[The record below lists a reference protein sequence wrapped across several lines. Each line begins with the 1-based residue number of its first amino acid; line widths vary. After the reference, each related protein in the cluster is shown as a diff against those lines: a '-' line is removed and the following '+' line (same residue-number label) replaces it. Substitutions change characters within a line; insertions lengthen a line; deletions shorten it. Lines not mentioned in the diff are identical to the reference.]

1 MTADPHPH
9 SPDSPASDAAETVDV
24 GLNSVAER
32 FLIVAIG
39 ASAGGLDAFTQL
51 LRHLPPDTGM
61 AFVLIQHLAPNRDSS
76 LSEILTRTT
85 QMPVHEVQDGMEVA
99 PNCVYV
105 IPPNTLMTIAG
116 GVLKLEPRQRIKS
129 KYMPIDG
136 FFSSLATE
144 QGSQAIAVVLSGS
157 DEDGTL
163 GLATVKA
170 AGGITFAQ
178 TPQSSEFGIMPQR
191 AITSGSVDFVLSP
204 AEIAAELVKISHH
217 PYLRFQPNAEPP
229 ATAGESLT
237 GIFTL
242 LRTAMGVDFTYYK
255 QGTLRRRIMRRM
267 VLHNLER
274 LEDYVQF
281 LQTNPAEVER
291 LYQDVLIRVT
301 SFFREPGSFEAL
313 KQSVFPSITD
323 HKSLDTPVRIWVTAC
338 ATGEEAYSIAI
349 SLLEFLDNHR
359 SPLQIQI
366 FATDISEAAIAQA
379 RTGIYPQPLLVDV
392 SPERLRRW
400 FVPVEGG
407 YQIGKQVRELCV
419 FARQDITR
427 DPPFSQLD
435 LISCRNV
442 LIYLESVLQK
452 KVIPIFH
459 YALKPTGFLM
469 LGSSE
474 SIGDAAGLFTVADKK
489 HRIYARKPTL
499 TSLNFS
505 FSPRNAPRQPIVSE
519 SEEQETVWGDRDLE
533 QAADQI
539 VLSQYAPVGVVI
551 SAELEIL
558 QFRGQTSL
566 YLEPTPGKASLNLL
580 KMVRSSLA
588 LELRTAIHQASQQNA
603 PVRQEGLRM
612 QVGEQWHSVNLN
624 VIPFSQ
630 SDSSPD
636 ITRGETKP
644 NNKIRYFL
652 VLFDNR
658 PISALPTPATEPTPP
673 KKSRKVRQTTAEQEI
688 TRLTQ
693 ELTTTKAY
701 LQSII
706 HAQEAS
712 NQDLKVANEEILSSN
727 EELQS
732 TNEELETA
740 KEEIQATNEE
750 LSTTNEELRSRNLL
764 LNQVNNELKNLLSS
778 VNIPILMVSG
788 DLRIRRF
795 TPMAEQ
801 LFNLIPT
808 DVGRPLSDIQPNI
821 HAPQLVS
828 LIATVID
835 TLNTYEQD
843 VQDQTGHWY
852 SLLIRPYKTTENQ
865 IDGAVIGLIDIDALK
880 RNALLLEASRNY
892 ATAIVEAVR
901 EPLIVLNANFA
912 VITANQAFYQTFQM
926 LPTQTEQQA
935 FFELGQGLWNHP
947 QLRSQITRTLPDQ
960 TTLQDFELDQEIAG
974 LGQRTLLLNACP
986 ITQEGMEPMIL
997 VAISDITVRRQAE
1010 RLMADD
1016 YHQKLEQ
1023 QVQELERLS
1032 LLKDDFL
1039 STVSHELRSPMTT
1052 IRMAIQMLEV
1062 GLQNPNVSETLMS
1075 QLKQYVQIL
1084 SQECRR
1090 ETNLIND
1097 LLDLSQLDAGVDA
1110 LELTTITL
1118 QTWIPSIVEPFV
1130 STIQSH
1136 HQQLQLN
1143 ISADLPPLI
1152 THLNYLERIVS
1163 ELLQNACKYTPA
1175 EGVITL
1181 SASVE
1186 QAADTEI
1193 RRHGKLETQNSL
1205 PPIPSPSLLLQVSNS
1220 GLEIP
1225 ATELT
1230 RIFEKFYRI
1239 PAHDPWK
1246 QGGTGLGL
1254 ALVQRMVNRLQ
1265 GTITAQSTEGQ
1276 THLIVLLPF
1285 NRAESKPSEI
1295 VVNPG

>member
-1 MTADPHPH
+1 MTADPPVC
-9 SPDSPASDAAETVDV
+9 SPGSPASDATETGGVDS
-24 GLNSVAER
+24 NSVAER
-32 FLIVAIG
+32 FLVVAIG

-61 AFVLIQHLAPNRDSS
+61 VFVLIQHLAPDHVSS

-85 QMPVHEVQDGMEVA
+85 QMPVHEVQDGMAVA

-105 IPPNTLMTIAG
+105 IPPNTLMTIAA
-116 GVLKLEPRQRIKS
+116 GVLKLEPRQRIKG
-129 KYMPIDG
+129 KPMPIDG
-136 FFSSLATE
+136 FFSALATE
-144 QGSQAIAVVLSGS
+144 RGSQAIAIVLSGS

-191 AITSGSVDFVLSP
+191 AIASGSVDFVLPP
-204 AEIAAELVKISHH
+204 AEIAAELVNISRH
-217 PYLRFQPNAEPP
+217 PYLRFQPKAEPS
-229 ATAGESLT
+229 ATEGEALS

-242 LRTAMGVDFTYYK
+242 LRTTMGVDFTYYK

-267 VLHNLER
+267 VLHHLER
-274 LEDYVQF
+274 LEDYVEF
-281 LQTNPAEVER
+281 LQTNPAEVEN

-313 KQSVFPSITD
+313 KQSVFPSIIQ
-323 HKSLDTPVRIWVTAC
+323 HKSLDASIRIWVTAC

-349 SLLEFLDNHR
+349 SLLEFLDNH
-359 SPLQIQI
+359 SPLIQIQI

-379 RTGIYPQPLLVDV
+379 RIGIYPQPLLANV

-400 FVPVEGG
+400 FVPVDGG

-442 LIYLESVLQK
+442 LIYLEPALQK
-452 KVIPIFH
+452 KVMPIFH

-474 SIGDAAGLFTVADKK
+474 SIGDAADLFIVADKK
-489 HRIYARKPTL
+489 HRIYARKPAL
-499 TSLNFS
+499 TSLNFNFAPS
-505 FSPRNAPRQPIVSE
+505 NASRLPTVSE
-519 SEEQETVWGDRDLE
+519 PAGQNPVWGDHDLE

-539 VLSQYAPVGVVI
+539 VLKQYAPVGVVI
-551 SAELEIL
+551 NAELEIV

-588 LELRTAIHQASQQNA
+588 LELRAAIHQASQQNA
-603 PVRQEGLRM
+603 PVCQTELRM
-612 QVGEQWHSVNLN
+612 QVGEQWHSVNLH
-624 VIPFSQ
+624 VIPFAQ
-630 SDSSPD
+630 TAATPD
-636 ITRGETKP
+636 TAGEEATP
-644 NNKIRYFL
+644 DNKLCYFL
-652 VLFDNR
+652 VLFDSR
-658 PISALPTPATEPTPP
+658 LIAALPATATESTPP
-673 KKSRKVRQTTAEQEI
+673 RKSRKVRQTEAEQEI
-688 TRLTQ
+688 ARLTQ
-693 ELTTTKAY
+693 ELATTKEY

-706 HAQEAS
+706 HSQEAS

-764 LNQVNNELKNLLSS
+764 LNQVNNDLKNLLSS

-808 DVGRPLSDIQPNI
+808 DVGRPLSNIQPNI
-821 HAPQLVS
+821 NAPQLVS

-835 TLNTYEQD
+835 TLNTYEQE

-852 SLLIRPYKTTENQ
+852 SLRIRPYKTIENQ

-880 RNALLLEASRNY
+880 RNALLLEASRNH
-892 ATAIVEAVR
+892 AAAIVAAVR
-901 EPLIVLNANFA
+901 EPLLVLNASLA
-912 VITANQAFYQTFQM
+912 VITANQAFYQTFQ
-926 LPTQTEQQA
+926 LVPAQTEQQV
-935 FFELGQGLWNHP
+935 FFELGQGMWNHP
-947 QLRSQITRTLPDQ
+947 YLRSQLVRMLSDQ
-960 TTLQDFELDQEIAG
+960 TTLQDFEIDQEITG
-974 LGQRTLLLNACP
+974 LGQRTLLLNASP
-986 ITQEGMEPMIL
+986 ITHDGMEPMIL
-997 VAISDITVRRQAE
+997 VEIADITVRRQAE

-1016 YHQKLEQ
+1016 YHQKLQQ
-1023 QVQELERLS
+1023 QVQEMERLS

-1062 GLQNPNVSETLMS
+1062 GLKNPHVSETLMV
-1075 QLKQYVQIL
+1075 QLKHYVQIL
-1084 SQECRR
+1084 NQECRR

-1097 LLDLSQLDAGVDA
+1097 LLDLSQLDAGVNV
-1110 LELTTITL
+1110 LELTTIDL
-1118 QTWIPSIVEPFV
+1118 QTWIPVIVEPFA

-1136 HQQLQLN
+1136 QQQLQLQ
-1143 ISADLPPLI
+1143 IPADLPTLT
-1152 THLNYLERIVS
+1152 THRNYLERIVS

-1175 EGVITL
+1175 EGVITV
-1181 SASVE
+1181 SASVKPAE
-1186 QAADTEI
+1186 NTE
-1193 RRHGKLETQNSL
+1193 KVNLETQTALPHL
-1205 PPIPSPSLLLQVSNS
+1205 PPPSLRLQVSNS
-1220 GLEIP
+1220 GVEIP
-1225 ATELT
+1225 AAELT
-1230 RIFEKFYRI
+1230 HIFEKFYRM
-1239 PAHDPWK
+1239 PTHNPWE

-1254 ALVQRMVNRLQ
+1254 ALVQRMVERLQ

-1285 NRAESKPSEI
+1285 NLAEVEPFDG
-1295 VVNPG
+1295 VVNLG